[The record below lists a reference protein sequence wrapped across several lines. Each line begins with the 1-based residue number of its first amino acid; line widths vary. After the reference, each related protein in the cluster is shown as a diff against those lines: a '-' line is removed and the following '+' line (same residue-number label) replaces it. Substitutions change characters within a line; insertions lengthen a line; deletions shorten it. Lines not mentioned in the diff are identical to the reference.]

1 MRNDDSV
8 AMMALDRRANDW
20 GDSAGP
26 TKTVVPLIAARIIA
40 SSIPAVVVP
49 AIAAV
54 LDCLHGR

>member
-8 AMMALDRRANDW
+8 AMMAPDRRANDW
-20 GDSAGP
+20 GDGAGA
-26 TKTVVPLIAARIIA
+26 TKTVVPLIAAGIIA

-54 LDCLHGR
+54 LNCLHER